1 MYTASTLRRTY
12 SGFRALFLGAC
23 LGFSALTAQATPST
37 TVVVSQIYGGG
48 GNSGS
53 VYKNDFIEL
62 HNISSTAVSVAGW
75 SVQYASATGTSWAAT
90 NLTGSIPAGGYY
102 LVQEAAGTGGTTSL
116 PTPNATGSIALSG
129 TAGKVALVNSTT
141 ALSGQFANGSGT
153 GIVDFVGFG
162 TTANGFEGTGPT
174 PAPSNTTSVART
186 DSGSTDTDNN
196 ASDFTSGTVG
206 PRNSATPPYL
216 PAATKLQVETTSGVG
231 GSVVPSQT
239 LQVGS
244 TLTAYSISRTATN
257 AFVANAPVSWSLT
270 SITGGIVVGDLV
282 PSSDGKSATFTP
294 HAAGSAVIHVA
305 SGALTPG
312 DSGTITANASTQ
324 VRVETTASAIGISV
338 PATTVAVGNSTTVY
352 ANSRAADGAFVANAP
367 ASWTLI
373 SATGGI
379 VAGDLVSSGDG
390 KSATFTPHAAGTAV
404 IHATINGLASVD
416 SGTFTASAPTQV
428 RVETKASATGT
439 LIPAQPIG
447 IGRSFT
453 VYANTRLADGSFAAN
468 VAATWSL
475 TSLSGGVVASDLVP
489 ASDGKS
495 AVFTPH
501 AAGSAVI
508 HAVVSGLA
516 SVDSGTLTAQVAGP
530 ITIFHTNDTHA
541 RVTPHYWIVPQHST
555 NPVTQFEAVGGAAYV
570 GAKILS
576 LTAAQPDALVLD
588 GGDISEGNPIG
599 DWNGPPAP
607 AGSFGNATIVNYFK
621 LVDTKLKAIPGRS
634 GRGLDAMVVGNHD
647 IRNITYLNNMKAASL
662 ANFPILSIN
671 ICIKGTHTPYYQPYA
686 IVNVNGNK
694 VGIIG
699 YTTESADSGDPEVTA
714 AIDVVKCDWSS
725 TDSTKIH
732 FADYVNELRN
742 TQGCSMVI
750 LLTHMGHS
758 GLCTVTGANPT
769 PILVDNAVARVP
781 EIVVSGHWHT
791 YSETVWQPTSLNY
804 KTIFTEA
811 GSFTHYVSELRVDE
825 TGKYLS
831 NANYPIRSSQITPDA
846 DIAALI
852 QTQKDAYA
860 VSVPTPTYG
869 VDQVIGYTAEHLLLD
884 NYMKW
889 WSSDEYPWSG
899 DNTAGA
905 WICDAMRWKAN
916 ALFPATPCDLAI
928 EAGGGVRSDIPA
940 GAITYSQIYETFPW
954 ADDTI
959 YLIKMTG
966 QQIFTYF
973 KDHGCDAAMSRGWF
987 VTAHDGVPTSITFN
1001 NAPIDLGHQYNV
1013 AINNYMYT
1021 HDASNLDV
1029 IDPAPQTSTY
1039 LARTALFDYT
1049 ATFPENARYS
1059 TGGPRYSMDT
1069 EFSGGYRGVITMMSD
1084 SNSRTTF
1091 DCGFIRLLSANPE
1104 TLAHRGTQQVP
1115 TTLVN
1120 ADGSVMAS
1128 NRLAENQLYRSYLG
1142 FRTGILHPGDII
1154 ETWGKGAFFEG
1165 NPEFVDQE
1173 GIQSDGVEFK
1183 IVGHDDSL
1191 AKPVAVPNI
1200 ATALDDAH
1208 KNHYVKV
1215 LARKTGTN
1223 TVVDQNNSALTVW
1236 NVDAFVVKTLPGNVD
1251 DLLVLTGVATSEKFA
1266 MRFRCDNAVLASTVG
1281 ITSFPPASTVTSH
1294 VDQIPAS
1301 TTTAQLNL
1309 TATAAANSGTVYSLS
1324 PVADATVSSGNAN
1337 TNNNSTTLFM
1347 QSGSGSFGNERD
1359 WLKFDLSV
1367 IPAGLTITSAQLQLF
1382 CWTAASTSLPVAV
1395 SGGDTDSW
1403 IETGITWNT
1412 QPTFGSALDAQ
1423 TLASSATNITYSW
1436 DVTSFALAKLA
1447 SNKLVSL
1454 LAKPVTENAA
1464 TDITYKFDSKEFGSN
1479 GPVLKVTTAP
1489 SGPLVTVAQVQ
1500 FFYRFSGDNTTWGAW
1515 TAIGTDTAAPYS
1527 ASFGF
1532 PQGFGYY
1539 EFYSVATGSNGVAEA
1554 APLAAQTATHY
1565 TAVPPYPTTAIV
1577 TLGNLTQ
1584 TYNGTPR
1591 SVSATTLPP
1600 GLALTLT
1607 YNGSATAPVNVGLY
1621 NIVATIN
1628 QLGYTGGTTGLLS
1641 VQKAGQTIAFGAI
1654 GQKTVSDPAFS
1665 LTGSSTS
1672 GLAVTYTSSNPAVAT
1687 VSGSTVTLV
1696 GPGTTTITA
1705 AQAGNANYDP
1715 ATPVDQPLTVTSG
1728 TVPGGNSDVPAMP
1741 LWAIGAL
1748 AVALF
1753 AVATRLLK
1761 PQRQQ

>member
-1 MYTASTLRRTY
+1 MHKYTAIPTTRT
-12 SGFRALFLGAC
+12 
-23 LGFSALTAQATPST
+23 TAVADADVPYNATSNAGGWLDAGSNGIGLLPSSSNAAAAVVVAINT
-37 TVVVSQIYGGG
+37 TVKTAIKVSWVCHTILQQA
-48 GNSGS
+48 SR
-53 VYKNDFIEL
+53 DD
-62 HNISSTAVSVAGW
+62 SVAL
-75 SVQYASATGTSWAAT
+75 QYRVGTSG
-90 NLTGSIPAGGYY
+90 NFID
-102 LVQEAAGTGGTTSL
+102 VGTTSTYTSLGKTPIDVSPTFNETL
-116 PTPNATGSIALSG
+116 P
-129 TAGKVALVNSTT
+129 VAAENQPVVQVRWIFWES
-141 ALSGQFANGSGT
+141 NGSSGSRDR
-153 GIVDFVGFG
+153 IAVDDITITG
-162 TTANGFEGTGPT
+162 TT
-174 PAPSNTTSVART
+174 
-186 DSGSTDTDNN
+186 SGSTNPVAVASANSLAALPGDNVLLTVTVTPGSN
-196 ASDFTSGTVG
+196 PTSTGISVTG
-206 PRNSATPPYL
+206 DLSAI
-216 PAATKLQVETTSGVG
+216 G
-231 GSVVPSQT
+231 GSVTQTFSGSGNVFTYNAALPSN
-239 LQVGS
+239 LSFGS
-244 TLTAYSISRTATN
+244 KVLNFSMSDSQSRTAN
-257 AFVANAPVSWSLT
+257 A
-270 SITGGIVVGDLV
+270 
-282 PSSDGKSATFTP
+282 
-294 HAAGSAVIHVA
+294 
-305 SGALTPG
+305 
-312 DSGTITANASTQ
+312 
-324 VRVETTASAIGISV
+324 
-338 PATTVAVGNSTTVY
+338 
-352 ANSRAADGAFVANAP
+352 
-367 ASWTLI
+367 
-373 SATGGI
+373 
-379 VAGDLVSSGDG
+379 
-390 KSATFTPHAAGTAV
+390 
-404 IHATINGLASVD
+404 
-416 SGTFTASAPTQV
+416 
-428 RVETKASATGT
+428 
-439 LIPAQPIG
+439 
-447 IGRSFT
+447 
-453 VYANTRLADGSFAAN
+453 
-468 VAATWSL
+468 
-475 TSLSGGVVASDLVP
+475 
-489 ASDGKS
+489 
-495 AVFTPH
+495 
-501 AAGSAVI
+501 
-508 HAVVSGLA
+508 
-516 SVDSGTLTAQVAGP
+516 TLTLGVRGNL
-530 ITIFHTNDTHA
+530 TIFHTNDTHA
-541 RVTPHYWIVPQHST
+541 RVTPHYWVVPQHST
-555 NPVTQFEAVGGAAYV
+555 NPVTQFETVGGAAYV

-621 LVDTKLKAIPGRS
+621 LVDTKLKAIPGRG

-671 ICIKGTHTPYYQPYA
+671 ICVKGTHTPYYNPYT

-694 VGIIG
+694 VGIVG
-699 YTTESADSGDPEVTA
+699 YTTESADSGDPDVNA

-725 TDSTKIH
+725 SDSSKIH

-811 GSFTHYVSELRVDE
+811 GSFTHYVSELRVDA

-831 NANYPIRSSQITPDA
+831 NANYPIRTSQITPDA

-852 QTQKDAYA
+852 QAQKDAYT

-940 GAITYSQIYETFPW
+940 GPITYSQIYETFPW

-966 QQIFTYF
+966 QQLYTYF

-987 VTAHDGVPTSITFN
+987 VTAHDGVPTNITFN
-1001 NAPIDLGHQYNV
+1001 GTPIDLGHQYNV

-1029 IDPAPQTSTY
+1029 IDPEPQTSTY

-1049 ATFPENARYS
+1049 ATFPQSAPYS

-1120 ADGSVMAS
+1120 ADGLVVAN

-1142 FRTGILHPGDII
+1142 FRTGTLHPGDII

-1191 AKPVAVPNI
+1191 AKPVAVPDI

-1215 LARKTGTN
+1215 LARKTSTN
-1223 TVVDQNNSALTVW
+1223 TVVDQNNNALTVW
-1236 NVDAFVVKTLPGNVD
+1236 NVDAFVVKTLPGNVS

-1281 ITSFPPASTVTSH
+1281 ITSFPPASTVSSH
-1294 VDQIPAS
+1294 VDQVPAS
-1301 TTTAQLNL
+1301 VTTSSLTL
-1309 TATAAANSGTVYSLS
+1309 TATAAANSSTVYSLS
-1324 PVADATVSSGNAN
+1324 PVADSTISSGNPT
-1337 TNNNSTTLFM
+1337 TNSGTSTTLFM

-1382 CWTAASTSLPVAV
+1382 CWTAAATSLPVAV

-1403 IETGITWNT
+1403 TETGITWNT
-1412 QPTFGSALDAQ
+1412 QPTFGSTLNTQ

-1436 DVTSFALAKLA
+1436 DVTSFAQTKLTD
-1447 SNKLVSL
+1447 NKLVSL
-1454 LAKPVTENAA
+1454 VAKPVTENAA

-1479 GPVLKVTTAP
+1479 GPVLKITTAP
-1489 SGPLVTVAQVQ
+1489 SGPIATVTQVQ
-1500 FFYRFSGDNTTWGAW
+1500 FFYRFSSDNATWSAW
-1515 TAIGTDTAAPYS
+1515 TASGTDTTASYS
-1527 ASFGF
+1527 SSFSF

-1539 EFYSVATGSNGVAEA
+1539 EFYSVATDSNGVSEP
-1554 APLAAQTATHY
+1554 APLAAQSATHY
-1565 TAVPPYPTTAIV
+1565 TAIPPYTTAAIL

-1584 TYNGTPR
+1584 TFNNSPR
-1591 SVSATTLPP
+1591 VVSATTLPP
-1600 GLALTLT
+1600 GININLS
-1607 YNGSATAPVNVGLY
+1607 YNDSSIAPVNAGLY
-1621 NIVATIN
+1621 NVVATVN
-1628 QLGYTGGTTGLLS
+1628 QTGCTGNATGLLS
-1641 VQKAGQTIAFGAI
+1641 VAKASQVITFGAI
-1654 GQKTVSDPAFS
+1654 APKTVSDPAFS
-1665 LTGSSTS
+1665 LSGSSTS
-1672 GLAVTYTSSNPAVAT
+1672 GLALSYTSSNPAVAT
-1687 VSGSTVTLV
+1687 VSGSTVTIV

-1705 AQAGNANYDP
+1705 DQIGNANYDP
-1715 ATPVDQPLTVTSG
+1715 AAPVSQPLTVSTA
-1728 TVPGGNSDVPAMP
+1728 TVPGDSSDIPAMP
-1741 LWAIGAL
+1741 LWAVGVL
-1748 AVALF
+1748 AAALF

-1761 PQRQQ
+1761 PHRQQ